1 MSWLILIKRT
11 VHNFLLTHID
21 LTASSGDI
29 QDGLEGLGVSVF
41 DQGTFEEG
49 VLKQLDEEVS
59 RRAAEQQKKFLVN
72 EYSRVTQ
79 ERRY

>member
-1 MSWLILIKRT
+1 M
-11 VHNFLLTHID
+11 
-21 LTASSGDI
+21 
-29 QDGLEGLGVSVF
+29 SVF